1 MKGYILLN
9 EVIYPKDKEV
19 LIPTLVNLNHI
30 VCVSG
35 NIVFLSNANE
45 NEVNHIRVK
54 ECFEA
59 IISKINEAA
68 N

>member
-19 LIPTLVNLNHI
+19 LFPVLVNINHI
-30 VCVSG
+30 VCVSA
-35 NIVFLSNANE
+35 NTVFLSKANE
-45 NEVNHIRVK
+45 NEVNHLRVK
-54 ECFEA
+54 ECFDT
-59 IISKINEAA
+59 ILSKINEAV